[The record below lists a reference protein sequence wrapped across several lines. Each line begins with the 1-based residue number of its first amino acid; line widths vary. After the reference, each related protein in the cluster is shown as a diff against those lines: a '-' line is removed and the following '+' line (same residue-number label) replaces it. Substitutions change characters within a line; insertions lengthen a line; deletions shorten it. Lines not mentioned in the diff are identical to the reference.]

1 MGFLGKFGS
10 ALAGAASGNP
20 LGFISG
26 GIGIADSILGLAGQ
40 SSDQRF
46 SREQMEWQSLEA
58 QKQRD
63 FQLDM
68 WKMNNEYNK
77 PTEQMKRLSEAG
89 INPWSAMSSSSLA
102 SGTSSLSVPSGF
114 GPSPAAPASS
124 ALSSLGLAAEVL
136 GKLANAKKAGAETN
150 RIDTLLQ
157 TELEK
162 LIAEK
167 NFVSL
172 QSARQAIENSNLP
185 HIMKKQLDKL
195 ATEIDLNKV
204 TKDEV
209 NERIN
214 EIISRTNLN
223 TQQAALVYK
232 FGERMQESIIA
243 KNNAEANQ
251 ANENAI
257 DMRETRSSR
266 VAMNYAEANRAN
278 EEANDLRLTRQSRI
292 DNLNAD
298 TSVKQ
303 SLSRINNLDADVRDA
318 SKAKEIARNISNYT
332 QDMLQ
337 QKILTKTQAQSLV
350 LLQVELEKAA
360 KDADWKTFNQILNS
374 MKDVAITFGSAAVG
388 FNTIKNSVQKPVH
401 VKGFG
406 R

>member
-1 MGFLGKFGS
+1 MAFLGDFGS
-10 ALAGAASGNP
+10 SLSGAFSENP

-26 GIGIADSILGLAGQ
+26 GIGIVDSIMGLAGQ

-46 SREQMEWQSLEA
+46 AREQMEWQSLEA

-68 WKMNNEYNK
+68 WNKNNEYNK
-77 PTEQMKRLSEAG
+77 PIEQMKRLSEAG

-114 GPSPAAPASS
+114 GPSPALPASS
-124 ALSSLGLAAEVL
+124 SLSSLGLAADVL

-167 NFVSL
+167 NFVTL

-214 EIISRTNLN
+214 EIISRSNLN
-223 TQQAALVYK
+223 QQQASLVYK
-232 FGERMQESIIA
+232 FGERIQESIIA
-243 KNNAEANQ
+243 KN
-251 ANENAI
+251 
-257 DMRETRSSR
+257 
-266 VAMNYAEANRAN
+266 YAEANKAN
-278 EEANDLRLTRQSRI
+278 EEAKDLRETR
-292 DNLNAD
+292 AD
-298 TSVKQ
+298 
-303 SLSRINNLDADVRDA
+303 R
-318 SKAKEIARNISNYT
+318 
-332 QDMLQ
+332 
-337 QKILTKTQAQSLV
+337 
-350 LLQVELEKAA
+350 KAA
-360 KDADWKTFNQILNS
+360 LQASARYQN
-374 MKDVAITFGSAAVG
+374 ASAAEREMLNEIVDIDV
-388 FNTIKNSVQKPVH
+388 NTIKEHGLTYVESIKNKINYSNYFNENQKDLFDSQLDLLKKQIEIAKKTGDWYGVSILLGG
-401 VKGFG
+401 VKDLATAGAILAK
-406 R
+406 